1 MNVFHNSCYEP
12 VQDSW
17 SLQALDI
24 LLNAYSKQPLAGTLL
39 LRSET
44 EVLSKP
50 EKWSYF
56 HQAERAL
63 LKRNQRVGFFNV
75 LG

>member
-1 MNVFHNSCYEP
+1 MNVFHNSCHKP

-24 LLNAYSKQPLAGTLL
+24 LLKSYHKQPLAGTLL
-39 LRSET
+39 LRSEV
-44 EVLSKP
+44 EALEKP
-50 EKWSYF
+50 EKWAYF

-63 LKRNQRVGFFNV
+63 LKTNWRVGCK
-75 LG
+75 LI